1 MTEEPVQ
8 QIAATSQS
16 DEAATSLVQQRV
28 DGVGRRVEQLPLHR
42 TVAQLLGIQVG
53 RVRRQPFHLVVR
65 GVGGQERT
73 HLPGLVGREPIPD
86 DEQGAPDPLTEVAQR
101 DEDLLPVDSTPEVP
115 SAQRWRPIQGGDQ
128 GDDAGHLAP
137 LTDPF
142 QDWGMADG
150 RPRGADGGPKRVTR
164 LVHEGHGTPVAAS
177 PLLIRGQSRRSQ
189 AAITASS
196 RSLARRSGRW
206 GLQSQARSARLSERK
221 WY

>member
-1 MTEEPVQ
+1 
-8 QIAATSQS
+8 
-16 DEAATSLVQQRV
+16 
-28 DGVGRRVEQLPLHR
+28 
-42 TVAQLLGIQVG
+42 
-53 RVRRQPFHLVVR
+53 
-65 GVGGQERT
+65 
-73 HLPGLVGREPIPD
+73 
-86 DEQGAPDPLTEVAQR
+86 
-101 DEDLLPVDSTPEVP
+101 
-115 SAQRWRPIQGGDQ
+115 
-128 GDDAGHLAP
+128 
-137 LTDPF
+137 
-142 QDWGMADG
+142 MADG